1 MKSKIK
7 VPTDLVPGEN
17 FLSDLKMSIFW
28 LCPASNGKE
37 RKALASLLLIRVLV
51 PLCGLPRW
59 LRGKESA
66 CQCRRPRRCRFDP

>member
-28 LCPASNGKE
+28 LCPASNDKE